1 MRHKKY
7 PCEKYPFI
15 LKLDYDSLTLLELK
29 TLLHISKITRVIY
42 SRKVQDVNRNI
53 ESVTTLA
60 VIVQIKLA
68 IKRMKDLVQQHAA
81 GKQLTQFQMNSLE
94 LADAYLREII
104 LGGILKK
111 FGLTKNTAD
120 EIYDLMARV
129 HNMEFPPM
137 PSCFSCKNNI
147 LFFVLIQFA
156 FTVFFFLMRFTYQWF
171 YLLSTSH

>member
-15 LKLDYDSLTLLELK
+15 LKLDYDTLSLLELK

-60 VIVQIKLA
+60 IIIQIKLA
-68 IKRMKDLVQQHAA
+68 IKRMRDLVQHHSE

-94 LADAYLREII
+94 LVDAYLREII
-104 LGGILKK
+104 LGNTLKK
-111 FGLTKNTAD
+111 FGLTKNTAN
-120 EIYDLMARV
+120 EIYDLMASA

-137 PSCFSCKNNI
+137 PRCFWCKNNI
-147 LFFVLIQFA
+147 LFFFE
-156 FTVFFFLMRFTYQWF
+156 
-171 YLLSTSH
+171 